1 MKAKKLLAL
10 LMSLV
15 LLLGALAVPAL
26 AADDGTTGDS
36 AAAGSSEA
44 ASDAA
49 SDAAAAA
56 QEAYTKIMEQLD
68 AASKKYDGDTVV
80 ATVNGTEVTWKLC
93 YYLIASMTSQF
104 IRYTMAI
111 PDFYHRHGR
120 RHDAAGRDARSA

>member
-1 MKAKKLLAL
+1 MKVKKLLAL

-44 ASDAA
+44 ASEAASDAASEAA

-80 ATVNGTEVTWKLC
+80 GGGT
-93 YYLIASMTSQF
+93 
-104 IRYTMAI
+104 IREAI
-111 PDFYHRHGR
+111 R
-120 RHDAAGRDARSA
+120 

>member
-44 ASDAA
+44 ASEAA
-49 SDAAAAA
+49 SDAAADPHFCKDH
-56 QEAYTKIMEQLD
+56 QLRTPYT
-68 AASKKYDGDTVV
+68 
-80 ATVNGTEVTWKLC
+80 
-93 YYLIASMTSQF
+93 
-104 IRYTMAI
+104 
-111 PDFYHRHGR
+111 R
-120 RHDAAGRDARSA
+120 RGGL

>member
-36 AAAGSSEA
+36 AAAGSSDAASEAASDAASEA

-56 QEAYTKIMEQLD
+56 QEA
-68 AASKKYDGDTVV
+68 
-80 ATVNGTEVTWKLC
+80 
-93 YYLIASMTSQF
+93 
-104 IRYTMAI
+104 
-111 PDFYHRHGR
+111 
-120 RHDAAGRDARSA
+120 